1 LKDKHAALLFD
12 PIPFQN
18 WPFNG
23 FKSPLRHAFVAW
35 TLQHTPEELLTVD
48 KTLTGQGHLVKH
60 MLIPGYSFDAS
71 KERQEALDF
80 ETWIER

>member
-1 LKDKHAALLFD
+1 LKDKHSALLFD

-48 KTLTGQGHLVKH
+48 KTLTGQGPWSSTCSSLDTLLMRLKSVKKH
-60 MLIPGYSFDAS
+60 WVLRLG
-71 KERQEALDF
+71 
-80 ETWIER
+80 